1 MNGPDGRRD
10 RRSADRELGLIGDV
24 GGGLH
29 GRAVDHAAGDGR
41 RQQRVAGGDRVAS
54 RPVDPVCGMI
64 IDPDSCL
71 VTLERNETRLYFCSE
86 ACRDRYCADP
96 HRDGQASTA

>member
-1 MNGPDGRRD
+1 M
-10 RRSADRELGLIGDV
+10 
-24 GGGLH
+24 
-29 GRAVDHAAGDGR
+29 
-41 RQQRVAGGDRVAS
+41 AS